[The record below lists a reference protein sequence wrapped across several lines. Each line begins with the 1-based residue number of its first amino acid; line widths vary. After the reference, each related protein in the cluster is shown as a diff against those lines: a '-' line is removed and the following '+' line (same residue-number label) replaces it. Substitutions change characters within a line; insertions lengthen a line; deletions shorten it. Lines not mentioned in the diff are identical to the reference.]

1 MNRNADIPDQP
12 MDLMNCQPNKQE
24 MLCQPPISLLSFL
37 DYYLGIVFFCLQR
50 WYTVSL
56 PQGMQRPLLPKS
68 KNFKTYFQIRIILL
82 NQKPNYL

>member
-37 DYYLGIVFFCLQR
+37 DYYLGIIFFLSATLVYCIAAAGYAATLASQ
-50 WYTVSL
+50 VKEL
-56 PQGMQRPLLPKS
+56 
-68 KNFKTYFQIRIILL
+68 
-82 NQKPNYL
+82 